1 MLSHAARNAQAL
13 PAPERQPPPYRPE
26 EAAQLLGVSKVTV
39 IRHFAALG
47 GVKLGSAIVIPRA
60 RVDEIAGTQPQ
71 EAPPLERIQAL
82 LPLLD
87 WRECGRVIA
96 AAARHLAEQQRP
108 AL

>member
-1 MLSHAARNAQAL
+1 MLTHAARNTQAL
-13 PAPERQPPPYRPE
+13 AAPERQLPPYRPD

-47 GVKLGSAIVIPRA
+47 GIKLGSAIVIPRA

-71 EAPPLERIQAL
+71 EAPPLERVLAL
-82 LPLLD
+82 VPLLD
-87 WRECGRVIA
+87 WRECGRVIQ

-108 AL
+108 TL